1 MALES
6 QCPAG
11 KAGESGQGYF
21 SCVVF
26 NCVVFNVSLGYM
38 RNLGE
43 KSESRKYG
51 SD

>member
-6 QCPAG
+6 RHPAG

-26 NCVVFNVSLGYM
+26 KVSLGYM

>member
-6 QCPAG
+6 QRPAG
-11 KAGESGQGYF
+11 KAGESGQGY
-21 SCVVF
+21 F